1 MDILKSL
8 NKQQINAVK
17 ADPGP
22 VLVLAGPGSGKTR
35 VLTHRAAYLI
45 GELGIQPYHI
55 LAVTFTNKAASEM
68 EDRITDLLGIDA
80 HGLTLGTFHS
90 TCARYLRMEAEYL
103 QVTPNY
109 VIFDADDQLRVVKR
123 IFKDL
128 EINGDEAENKT
139 KENHYGVVYRPQAI
153 LAEISTAKNDLRL
166 PEDLPRESEL
176 ERIIAEVYVEYQKIL
191 LQSNALDFDDLLM
204 QFAILLRD
212 HDKIREKYARR
223 YQHIL
228 VDEFQDTNMAQYTLL
243 NLMASYHGNLFV
255 VGDPDQSIYRWRGAD
270 YRNINR
276 FEGDYPDAEVILLE
290 QNYRS
295 TQNILDTAMSIID
308 RNSNR
313 TPKKLFTDRG
323 PGEKILIKEAYDDQQ
338 QAEFVIEIISKQTR
352 VNKVSPADFAVMYR
366 TNAQSRILEEA
377 FIKADIPHKLV
388 GAQRF
393 YGRREVKDIVAY
405 LRLVVNPSDIVSL
418 RRVIN
423 TPRRKIGEKTFG
435 TLVSVAESLGISP
448 GELLLR
454 LGGKDPVEM
463 DSFSPAAGKSLAGF
477 GQQLLRW
484 RKKYETLPPVE
495 IVHQIITDIE
505 YREYLEHSTKEGFER
520 WENVVELERIANERQ
535 SVGLHD
541 FLERVA
547 LISDQDTIEP
557 DQEVA
562 TLLTLHA
569 AKGLEFKQVM
579 IIGVNEGIIPHQRS
593 FADPEAMEEERRL
606 FYVGITR
613 AKDRLMLFHSLRRLS
628 YAGYEYL
635 DASRYY
641 EDISLELRTEY
652 YQSNSYGS
660 QPKPVT
666 TYSSW
671 KEAQQEDKRPV
682 ASEQEYSPGEKVSH
696 AKFGEGLVI
705 NSELRD
711 DDEIVTIVFEGL
723 EKGDQQRMF
732 IASLVELKKIS

>member
-1 MDILKSL
+1 MDIIKSL
-8 NKQQINAVK
+8 NEQQIKAVT
-17 ADPGP
+17 AAPGP

-68 EDRITDLLGIDA
+68 EDRVTGLLGLDA

-90 TCARYLRMEAEYL
+90 TCARFLRMEAEHL

-128 EINGDEAENKT
+128 KINGDEAEK
-139 KENHYGVVYRPQAI
+139 KKRENHYGVVYRPQAI

-176 ERIIAEVYVEYQKIL
+176 ERIIAEVYLEYQKTL

-212 HDKIREKYARR
+212 NDKIREKYARR

-243 NLMASYHGNLFV
+243 TQMASYHGNIFV

-276 FEGDYPDAEVILLE
+276 FERDYQDAEVILLE

-295 TQNILDTAMSIID
+295 TQNILDTAMAIID

-338 QAEFVIEIISKQTR
+338 QAEFVVEIISKQTR
-352 VNKVSPADFAVMYR
+352 FNKVSPAEFAVMYR

-377 FIKADIPHKLV
+377 FIKAEIPHKLV

-423 TPRRKIGEKTFG
+423 TPRRKIGDKTISR
-435 TLVSVAESLGISP
+435 LISVAESLGISP
-448 GELLLR
+448 GELILR
-454 LGGKDPVEM
+454 LGGKDPVEL
-463 DSFSPAAGKSLAGF
+463 DSFSTAAARSLAGF
-477 GQQLLRW
+477 GQNLRRW
-484 RKKYETLPPVE
+484 RENFETLPPVE
-495 IVHQIITDIE
+495 IVHQIINDIE
-505 YREYLEHSTKEGFER
+505 YREYLENSTKEGFER

-535 SVGLHD
+535 TVGLHD
-541 FLERVA
+541 FLERVT
-547 LISDQDTIEP
+547 LISDQDTIET
-557 DQEVA
+557 DQDVA

-569 AKGLEFKQVM
+569 AKGLEFKQVL
-579 IIGVNEGIIPHQRS
+579 IVGVNEDIIPHQRS
-593 FADPEAMEEERRL
+593 FGDPEAMEEERRL

-613 AKDRLMLFHSLRRLS
+613 AKDRLMLFHSLRRLT
-628 YAGYEYL
+628 YEGYEYV

-641 EDISLELRTEY
+641 EDIPLELRTEY
-652 YQSNSYGS
+652 YQSHSYGS

-671 KEAQQEDKRPV
+671 KESQQDDKRPI
-682 ASEQEYSPGEKVSH
+682 ASEQEYHPGEKVSH
-696 AKFGEGLVI
+696 SKFGEGLVI